1 MDTTT
6 QGLGSNLNEP
16 DAPMQLDGAYDP
28 ITSPRVRIILERNA
42 TIPPTG
48 QFFGVNGRSY
58 ILRPGEPAD
67 VPQEIVDVLN
77 NAIEAVPE
85 RDPVSQ
91 QVVGY
96 QNQLRFP
103 YRIVNPS

>member
-1 MDTTT
+1 MNATAH
-6 QGLGSNLNEP
+6 GLGSNLNEP
-16 DAPMQLDGAYDP
+16 ETPMQLDGAYDP
-28 ITSPRVRIILERNA
+28 VTSPRVKIILERNSA
-42 TIPPTG
+42 IPPTG

-58 ILRPGEPAD
+58 LLRPGEEAS
-67 VPQEIVDVLN
+67 VPQEIIDVLN

-91 QVVGY
+91 QVIGY

-103 YRIVNPS
+103 YRVLQS